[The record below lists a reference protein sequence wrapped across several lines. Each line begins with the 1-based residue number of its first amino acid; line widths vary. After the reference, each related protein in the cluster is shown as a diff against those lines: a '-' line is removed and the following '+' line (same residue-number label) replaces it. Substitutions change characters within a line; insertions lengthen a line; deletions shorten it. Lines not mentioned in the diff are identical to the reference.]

1 MLINMIGTLES
12 GLKFRVMDYDS
23 EADTA
28 WCVCIDD
35 PDTDFFLNG
44 PHDFIEAPEYK
55 RSQ

>member
-1 MLINMIGTLES
+1 MIGTLES